1 MENNM
6 RHLLIIVICIVM
18 YFDSVYSAEVLIDI
32 PPKPTNKEI
41 NSLMRSKE
49 LFAAKVMDYY
59 TTAMMLRTQMEYMN
73 IDSDISVESPT
84 VNDLS
89 FRDKKVLFN
98 YYRIILKLRDAI
110 SKASEN
116 PDKERIN
123 QLRERI
129 KNAHWKIDSLNT
141 VVFEMSLQNQHI
153 SFYKNN
159 MNRLIEKLDQVILEI
174 DSMHVSHIDDL
185 LELREA
191 IIRYYEVDWNDNEP
205 FAEVGIS
212 GNMFLT
218 NSDGLVDNKPSMG
231 VEVSVNLYKLFG
243 WWSGLYVWYEHI
255 NPLIKTKYVVDKKD
269 SYYHETIYEWK
280 SNLSA
285 LGFSNKIPF
294 YSDITDAYRDGIK
307 LAAGYYWSSGT
318 IYNYIG
324 EFEYHGG
331 RFDIEYYAGNFGLS
345 MPIEAYMSVSVYH
358 SFSNDLVFHHGLPD
372 YYGKYHGDINIGQ
385 THIAAKLGLR
395 LNLYKL
401 PF

>member
-6 RHLLIIVICIVM
+6 KHLLIIVICIVM
-18 YFDSVYSAEVLIDI
+18 SINIAYPAEVLIDI

-49 LFAAKVMDYY
+49 LFAAKIMDYY
-59 TTAMMLRTQMEYMN
+59 TTAIVLRSQLENMN
-73 IDSDISVESPT
+73 IDTDISVVSPT

-89 FRDKKVLFN
+89 FRDKKVLIN
-98 YYRIILKLRDAI
+98 YYRIILKLKDAI
-110 SKASEN
+110 SNAPDN
-116 PDKERIN
+116 PDKDMIN

-129 KNAHWKIDSLNT
+129 KKVHWKIDSLNT

-153 SFYKNN
+153 DFYKKN
-159 MNRLIEKLDQVILEI
+159 MDRIIERLNKLIVEI
-174 DSMHVSHIDDL
+174 DSMHVAHIDDL
-185 LELREA
+185 LELRDA
-191 IIRYYEVDWNDNEP
+191 IIRYYEVGWNNNEP
-205 FAEVGIS
+205 FAEVGLS

-218 NSDGLVDNKPSMG
+218 NSDGSVDNKPSLG

-255 NPLIKTKYVVDKKD
+255 NPLIKTKYIDYKTD
-269 SYYHETIYEWK
+269 ANYHETIYEWK
-280 SNLSA
+280 CNLSA
-285 LGFSNKIPF
+285 LGFSKKIPF
-294 YSDITDAYRDGIK
+294 FDKTDSYRDGIK
-307 LAAGYYWSSGT
+307 LAAGYFWSSGT
-318 IYNYIG
+318 IYNYNG

-331 RFDIEYYAGNFGLS
+331 RLDLEYYAGNFGLS
-345 MPIEAYMSVSVYH
+345 MPVEAYMSISVYH

-372 YYGKYHGDINIGQ
+372 YYGKYQGDINIGK
-385 THIAAKLGLR
+385 THLAAKLGLR